1 MPLVGV
7 TAMGDPV
14 SRIDALEP
22 FITDAMEPSILFS
35 PGLVALLAE
44 LDSWP
49 EAQPG
54 HHYDGLSAL
63 AILWM
68 IATTRAVGSDGFKS
82 IGRHGSGGDDY
93 DYGYESRRMF

>member
-1 MPLVGV
+1 
-7 TAMGDPV
+7 
-14 SRIDALEP
+14 
-22 FITDAMEPSILFS
+22 MEPSILFS

-68 IATTRAVGSDGFKS
+68 IATTRAVGSVGFKS

-93 DYGYESRRMF
+93 GYESRRMF